1 MKQYIIYS
9 PQDILLTNA
18 NRQFFQVVPWNSHSA
33 LVLSTLAWL
42 VTLEVE
48 ICYSTT
54 TTTSLKHL
62 IPSVP
67 RHQLSLW
74 VVPLY

>member
-1 MKQYIIYS
+1 MKQYIIYN
-9 PQDILLTNA
+9 PQDILLTNT

-48 ICYSTT
+48 MCYF
-54 TTTSLKHL
+54 TTTSTNLKHL
-62 IPSVP
+62 IPSIP
-67 RHQLSLW
+67 RHQLSLR
-74 VVPLY
+74 VVPRY